1 MVDSYTRR
9 LSVVAVGDEPDVL
22 VGDGVA
28 IEQGLAD
35 VVSLHRRSRAT
46 AKDPDEEE
54 RLFADT
60 VAEYQWARD
69 AAGLAPG
76 TLEHLVQPIL
86 EVCDYFGVAAWRLT
100 PQHLDRYF
108 SGPGKRAPST
118 LRGKFNR
125 IDHFF
130 AFLEQRYA
138 GEIAKRFGVAVES
151 PVDEFNRPTHRG
163 DFGLRVPPSQRA
175 LREFFCS
182 WRSSL
187 ASARKPA
194 VARRDY
200 VMAKLTY
207 LSGVRAQELC
217 SVTVSDVHWESG
229 QWGRILV
236 QGKGAHGSGARP
248 RFAYIFEEGRQLL
261 WWYIEEVRGEFSDD
275 PEHPRAPLFPS
286 ERIAPA
292 AVSQVDESAAG
303 IAVTT
308 PTFRKA
314 LKKAAQSHLS
324 GPVTNLYPH
333 LLRHACA
340 THNYERGMGLWEV
353 QKLLGHDRPSTTV
366 GYLYTAQADPE
377 RASLSASSRAVQRLG
392 ADEGRL

>member
-1 MVDSYTRR
+1 MDSYTRR
-9 LSVVAVGDEPDVL
+9 LSIVAVGDEPDVL

-86 EVCDYFGVAAWRLT
+86 EVCDYFRVAAWRLT

-207 LSGVRAQELC
+207 LSGSGRRNCVR
-217 SVTVSDVHWESG
+217 
-229 QWGRILV
+229 
-236 QGKGAHGSGARP
+236 
-248 RFAYIFEEGRQLL
+248 
-261 WWYIEEVRGEFSDD
+261 
-275 PEHPRAPLFPS
+275 
-286 ERIAPA
+286 
-292 AVSQVDESAAG
+292 
-303 IAVTT
+303 
-308 PTFRKA
+308 
-314 LKKAAQSHLS
+314 
-324 GPVTNLYPH
+324 
-333 LLRHACA
+333 
-340 THNYERGMGLWEV
+340 
-353 QKLLGHDRPSTTV
+353 
-366 GYLYTAQADPE
+366 
-377 RASLSASSRAVQRLG
+377 
-392 ADEGRL
+392 